1 MVNGGMRMG
10 KQQPASS
17 SWGRDRLGS
26 EAEDGKRAARRC
38 AFSQADEAGGTRD
51 EPGGQG
57 KGGSEAQARG
67 VQDGQTRQYRY
78 QVRRLDHGFPTNPF
92 QNDRFASANSQYEN
106 PEMCPPPNYPIN
118 LSSQPHMSKQFDS
131 SGYCDYG
138 YALSMQ
144 HNATDGQNDDDD
156 EDSRG
161 WCLASTEEDNIRLI
175 ISWLNN
181 SIDSIDGNK
190 KRERCTGGM

>member
-1 MVNGGMRMG
+1 M
-10 KQQPASS
+10 QSS
-17 SWGRDRLGS
+17 YLTIYIPTCRFEWYAHPKIICSYTTQFYSYL
-26 EAEDGKRAARRC
+26 
-38 AFSQADEAGGTRD
+38 T
-51 EPGGQG
+51 
-57 KGGSEAQARG
+57 
-67 VQDGQTRQYRY
+67 
-78 QVRRLDHGFPTNPF
+78 QVFVHTDHGFPTNPF

-161 WCLASTEEDNIRLI
+161 WCLASTEEDNIRLVT
-175 ISWLNN
+175 SHQVFLLL
-181 SIDSIDGNK
+181 
-190 KRERCTGGM
+190 